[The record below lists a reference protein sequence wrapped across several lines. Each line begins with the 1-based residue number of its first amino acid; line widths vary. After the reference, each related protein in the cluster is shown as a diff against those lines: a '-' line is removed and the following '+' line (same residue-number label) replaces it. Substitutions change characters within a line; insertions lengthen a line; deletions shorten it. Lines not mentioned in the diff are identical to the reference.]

1 MSDRLNDIRE
11 IHARK
16 LLERWTVSELD
27 AMHYAVGLG
36 EEWEKSDRRKELLEI
51 ENREIALLGDMI
63 GDIRIE

>member
-1 MSDRLNDIRE
+1 MSDQLNNVQE

-16 LLERWTVSELD
+16 ILEQWTVSELD

-36 EEWEKSDRRKELLEI
+36 EMWEKSDRRKELLEI